1 MEMPRHVVAVDLGGT
16 KILTAVV
23 SDHGEILAQHRAD
36 TPQTGVGPVLDV
48 ITATVRAALRDA
60 RVPAGEI
67 VGVGVGAPGPLNPDS
82 GIVFDAPNLSGW
94 RDVPLKQSLEARLSL
109 PVFVE
114 HDATAAAL
122 GEWWRGAGRGVH
134 DLIYLTVG
142 TGIGGGII
150 IGDRLVH
157 GVTGTAGEVGHMTI
171 DVNGPPCP
179 CGRSTGC
186 LEALAAGPAIA
197 RMAREAIA
205 AGKRTA
211 VLAMAGGN
219 PEEIGAG
226 HVEEA
231 AQQGDA
237 VAAEIFNRAATFLG
251 VGVANLLNLLN
262 PARVII
268 GGGVSK
274 AGDLL
279 FEPVRRVARQ
289 RAFERPGRDAAI
301 VAAALGDD
309 AGPVGVAAVA
319 FQQMGIKLC

>member
-1 MEMPRHVVAVDLGGT
+1 MPRHVVAVDVGGT

-23 SDHGEILAQHRAD
+23 SDRGEILAQRRAE
-36 TPQTGVGPVLDV
+36 TPQTGVDPVLEV
-48 ITATVRAALRDA
+48 ITATVLAALHDA

-82 GIVFDAPNLSGW
+82 GIVFEAPNLSGW
-94 RDVPLKQSLEARLSL
+94 RDVPLKDSLEARLSL

-122 GEWWRGAGRGVH
+122 GGWWRGAGRGVS

-150 IGDRLVH
+150 IDDRLVH

-171 DVNGPPCP
+171 DVDGPPCP

-186 LEALAAGPAIA
+186 LEALASGRAIA
-197 RMAREAIA
+197 RMAREAIS
-205 AGKRTA
+205 AGKRTQI
-211 VLAMAGGN
+211 LAIAGGDA
-219 PEEIGAG
+219 ESVEAE
-226 HVEEA
+226 HVEQA
-231 AQQGDA
+231 ARAGDP
-237 VAAEIFNRAATFLG
+237 VAREIFSRAATYLG

-279 FEPVRRVARQ
+279 FDPVRRIARQ
-289 RAFERPGRDAAI
+289 RAFERPGRDAEI
-301 VAAALGDD
+301 VPAALGDD
-309 AGPVGVAAVA
+309 SGPVGVAAVA
-319 FQQMGIKLC
+319 LQRTGVKLR

>member
-1 MEMPRHVVAVDLGGT
+1 MPRRVVAVDLGGT

-23 SDHGEILAQHRAD
+23 SDQGEILARHRAD

-48 ITATVRAALRDA
+48 ITATIKAALHDA
-60 RVPAGEI
+60 RDPAGEI

-122 GEWWRGAGRGVH
+122 GEWWRGAGRGVS

-150 IGDRLVH
+150 INDQLVH

-171 DVNGPPCP
+171 DVDGPPCP

-186 LEALAAGPAIA
+186 LEALASGRAIA

-205 AGKRTA
+205 AEVRTA
-211 VLAMAGGN
+211 VLAIAGGD
-219 PEEIGAG
+219 PGA
-226 HVEEA
+226 VEA
-231 AQQGDA
+231 AHVVEAARQGDR
-237 VAAEIFNRAATFLG
+237 VAREIFSRAATYLG

-279 FEPVRRVARQ
+279 FDPVRRIARQ
-289 RAFERPGRDAAI
+289 RAFERPGRDAEI
-301 VAAALGDD
+301 VPAALGDD
-309 AGPVGVAAVA
+309 SGPVGVAAVA
-319 FQQMGIKLC
+319 LQRTGVKLR

>member
-1 MEMPRHVVAVDLGGT
+1 MPPHVVAVDLGGT

-23 SDHGEILAQHRAD
+23 SEQGKIAAQHRAD
-36 TPQTGVGPVLDV
+36 TPQTGVDAVVDA
-48 ITATVRAALRDA
+48 IANTVRAALRDA
-60 RVPAGEI
+60 DIPDGKV
-67 VGVGVGAPGPLNPDS
+67 VGVGIGAPGPLNPES
-82 GIVFDAPNLSGW
+82 GIVFDAPNLAGW
-94 RDVPLKQSLEARLSL
+94 RDVPLKAKLEARLL
-109 PVFVE
+109 MPVYVE

-122 GEWWRGAGRGVH
+122 GEWWLGAGRGVH
-134 DLIYLTVG
+134 DMIYLTIG

-157 GVTGTAGEVGHMTI
+157 GVSGTAGEVGHMTI

-186 LEALAAGPAIA
+186 LEVLAAGPAIA

-205 AGKRTA
+205 AGRRTA
-211 VLAMAGGN
+211 ILTRAGGR
-219 PEEIGAG
+219 PDEVSAG
-226 HVEEA
+226 HVEA
-231 AQQGDA
+231 AAREGDR
-237 VAAEIFNRAATFLG
+237 VAIEIFTRAATYIG
-251 VGVANLLNLLN
+251 IGVANLLNLLN

-279 FEPVRRVARQ
+279 FDTVRRVARQ
-289 RAFERPGRDAAI
+289 RAFERPGQDASI
-301 VAAALGDD
+301 VPAELGDD

-319 FQQMGIKLC
+319 FQRTGIKLR

>member
-1 MEMPRHVVAVDLGGT
+1 MPCHVVAVDLGGT

-23 SDHGEILAQHRAD
+23 SDRGEILAQRRAE
-36 TPQTGVGPVLDV
+36 TPQTGVDPVLEV
-48 ITATVRAALRDA
+48 ITATVLAALHDA

-82 GIVFDAPNLSGW
+82 GIVFEAPNLSGW
-94 RDVPLKQSLEARLSL
+94 RDVPLKDSLEARLSL

-150 IGDRLVH
+150 IGDQVVH

-186 LEALAAGPAIA
+186 LEALASGRAIA
-197 RMAREAIA
+197 RMAREAIS
-205 AGKRTA
+205 AGKRTQI
-211 VLAMAGGN
+211 LAIAGGDA
-219 PEEIGAG
+219 ESVEAE
-226 HVEEA
+226 HVEQA
-231 AQQGDA
+231 ARAGDP
-237 VAAEIFNRAATFLG
+237 VAREIFSRAATYLG

-279 FEPVRRVARQ
+279 FDPVRRIARQ
-289 RAFERPGRDAAI
+289 RAFERPGRDAEI
-301 VAAALGDD
+301 VPAALGDD
-309 AGPVGVAAVA
+309 SGPVGVAAVA
-319 FQQMGIKLC
+319 LQRTGVKLR